1 VKKED
6 DETDA
11 RIGKLTVNGISIQT
25 PVLWMGT
32 LVKSKP
38 RPWQYFTINNIM
50 VNAYD
55 VISRGKNDT
64 ETIFK
69 NGIHNYLDFS
79 QGLIMMDSGGF
90 QLLMRKRKVLDVK
103 KLILLYEQ
111 AKPDI
116 GVILDYPLNPS
127 ASLSENRKR
136 WEKTLKNMEFMMNND
151 LNVFLMPVV
160 HGLTISEIRNA
171 CRDVRKLL
179 GNDPKL
185 VGIGSL
191 VPLIRSMNTRN
202 VTKRNRKSPKNFI
215 IDAIRTVRSIFP
227 DSFLHVFGVGSVTT
241 MHLMFCAGADSVDS
255 MGWRLKAAYGAIQL
269 PGVGDRFVTN
279 KGNNIPRK
287 VLSSSELEV
296 LSKCECPICSG
307 KPLRVRLKQLSN
319 KHKGNFV
326 NRAIHNAWTFIREEE
341 KFREALQKGFA
352 REFTEVRL
360 KNSPFVKTFEYYLE
374 TRGLKK
380 L

>member
-1 VKKED
+1 
-6 DETDA
+6 
-11 RIGKLTVNGISIQT
+11 
-25 PVLWMGT
+25 
-32 LVKSKP
+32 
-38 RPWQYFTINNIM
+38 
-50 VNAYD
+50 
-55 VISRGKNDT
+55 
-64 ETIFK
+64 
-69 NGIHNYLDFS
+69 
-79 QGLIMMDSGGF
+79 
-90 QLLMRKRKVLDVK
+90 
-103 KLILLYEQ
+103 
-111 AKPDI
+111 
-116 GVILDYPLNPS
+116 
-127 ASLSENRKR
+127 
-136 WEKTLKNMEFMMNND
+136 
-151 LNVFLMPVV
+151 VV
-160 HGLTISEIRNA
+160 HGLTVSEIRNA

-179 GNDPKL
+179 GDDPKL

-202 VTKRNRKSPKNFI
+202 VTKRNRKSPKNLI
-215 IDAIRTVRSIFP
+215 IDVIRTVRSVFP

-279 KGNNIPRK
+279 KGNGIARK
-287 VLSSSELEV
+287 VLNHSELEI
-296 LSKCECPICSG
+296 LSKCECPVCNR
-307 KPLRVRLKQLSN
+307 KPLRERLKQLDN
-319 KHKGNFV
+319 KRKGNFV

-341 KFREALQKGFA
+341 EFREALQKGFA

>member
-1 VKKED
+1 MGEVDFYVKKED

-116 GVILDYPLNPS
+116 GVILEDGQQYIEGEFERVGILRNDAVVAEFPYTSKMSIIFGALRVYPL
-127 ASLSENRKR
+127 
-136 WEKTLKNMEFMMNND
+136 
-151 LNVFLMPVV
+151 LNKYIEDN
-160 HGLTISEIRNA
+160 G
-171 CRDVRKLL
+171 
-179 GNDPKL
+179 
-185 VGIGSL
+185 
-191 VPLIRSMNTRN
+191 
-202 VTKRNRKSPKNFI
+202 
-215 IDAIRTVRSIFP
+215 
-227 DSFLHVFGVGSVTT
+227 
-241 MHLMFCAGADSVDS
+241 
-255 MGWRLKAAYGAIQL
+255 
-269 PGVGDRFVTN
+269 
-279 KGNNIPRK
+279 
-287 VLSSSELEV
+287 
-296 LSKCECPICSG
+296 
-307 KPLRVRLKQLSN
+307 
-319 KHKGNFV
+319 
-326 NRAIHNAWTFIREEE
+326 
-341 KFREALQKGFA
+341 LQKGPVIEIYDLA
-352 REFTEVRL
+352 NG
-360 KNSPFVKTFEYYLE
+360 KIQYIS
-374 TRGLKK
+374 GLIAPLPQK
-380 L
+380 